1 MEHSPANAT
10 PSATGVLRAA
20 ALALIGIFLVS
31 VIPRVLPPRL
41 LDPLWQVSLTTALL
55 DMGGYALLGVVVLT
69 IAYLLQPSDPRL
81 SRQLRRVTQLCRIA
95 ALGYLLLVPLLVSAL
110 VRDYEH
116 VVRESQRQIRNVD
129 RMEQRLQQ
137 AIQSARSQEE
147 LLRDVE
153 RVNAPALS
161 GFLLNGGPLE
171 SQRAQ
176 ALELL
181 QSTAATARRQAAALS
196 PASLQTVLLNNLRLI
211 LLSLVFAFGFASAHA
226 GLPSFPLLD
235 PLRLAL
241 QRCGDL
247 LLSRHQQRSGTEAEQ
262 SYFESLAQDDRHS
275 PPR

>member
-1 MEHSPANAT
+1 MGHSPA
-10 PSATGVLRAA
+10 PSSATGVLRAS
-20 ALALIGIFLVS
+20 ALALLGIFLVS

-41 LDPLWQVSLTTALL
+41 LDPLWQVSLVTALL

-69 IAYLLQPSDPRL
+69 VADLLQPGAPIL
-81 SRQLRRVTQLCRIA
+81 SRQRRRISQLCRFA

-110 VRDYEH
+110 ARDYEQ
-116 VVRESQRQIRNVD
+116 VAQASQRQIRDID
-129 RMEQRLQQ
+129 RMEQRLHQ

-147 LLRDVE
+147 LLRDVQ

-176 ALELL
+176 AQELL

-226 GLPSFPLLD
+226 GRLSFPLLD
-235 PLRLAL
+235 PLQLAL
-241 QRCGDL
+241 QRCANL
-247 LLSRHQQRSGTEAEQ
+247 LLSRHRQRSSLESEQ
-262 SYFESLAQDDRHS
+262 SYFESLAQDDRPR
-275 PPR
+275 PPL